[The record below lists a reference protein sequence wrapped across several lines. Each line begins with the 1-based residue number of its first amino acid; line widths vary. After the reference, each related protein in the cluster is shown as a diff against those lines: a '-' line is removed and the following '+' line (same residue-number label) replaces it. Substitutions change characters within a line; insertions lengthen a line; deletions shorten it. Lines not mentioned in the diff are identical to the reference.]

1 MVSRKVFFDTNI
13 LLYSD
18 DPRYP
23 KKRNAAV
30 QLIELHRRSRTGAL
44 STQVLQEYYANAT
57 QKLKLDAGLA
67 RQRTLFFSRFSVL
80 SPTVD
85 DIFTAIDLHRLH
97 QISFWDAMI
106 VRMAIL
112 SGARTLYSED
122 MQHGRSIDG
131 IEINNPFL

>member
-23 KKRNAAV
+23 NKQNAAV
-30 QLIELHRRSRTGAL
+30 ALIELHRRNRTGAL

-57 QKLKLDAGLA
+57 QKLRLDAGLA

-80 SPTVD
+80 SPTID